1 MLADRICSVHHF
13 GQRIVGVHLHRE
25 SVLHI
30 EQLHQHAAWLL
41 VGITEP
47 GFADWTARRSVGGEP
62 AKAIAAPHAPNEA
75 RG

>member
-1 MLADRICSVHHF
+1 VHHF

-47 GFADWTARRSVGGEP
+47 GFADWTARRGVGGEP
-62 AKAIAAPHAPNEA
+62 AKAIATPHAPNEA